1 MRKTSI
7 RRTEVNGN
15 RLQDGQLEM
24 SVQAVN
30 VEHSSGDKRRG
41 KGLPGTDASFLVV
54 CEKERV
60 NVSWSSETATRRTS
74 GSISS
79 QFYDLGT

>member
-1 MRKTSI
+1 
-7 RRTEVNGN
+7 
-15 RLQDGQLEM
+15 M

-41 KGLPGTDASFLVV
+41 KGLPGADASFLVI

-60 NVSWSSETATRRTS
+60 KSAGLPVTATRRTS
-74 GSISS
+74 GSVSS